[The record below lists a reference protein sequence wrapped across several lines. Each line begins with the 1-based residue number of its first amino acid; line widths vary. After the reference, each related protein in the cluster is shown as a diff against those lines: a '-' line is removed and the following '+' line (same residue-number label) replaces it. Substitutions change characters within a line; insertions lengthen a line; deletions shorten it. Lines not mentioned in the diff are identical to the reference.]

1 MISLLVTLLVVC
13 LVIGLIWYVVD
24 AIPVPDPLNRIAK
37 IVSVVIGCLILI
49 LLLLDVA
56 GYNTGVRLR

>member
-1 MISLLVTLLVVC
+1 MIGLLVTLLVVC

>member
-37 IVSVVIGCLILI
+37 IVSVVIGCLVII
-49 LLLLDVA
+49 MLLLDVA
-56 GYNTGVRLR
+56 GYNTGVRL